1 MAEKRTRRH
10 GLQEELIGILR
21 QNVGQ
26 PMTINALMQ
35 QHPAGMTLERG
46 QISSAMNHMVNRGT
60 LAGLE
65 PAGPRGT
72 WIYRGANAA
81 AANQQPSVLL
91 IEVVATDPNGR
102 LIGVDKDNAGVYR
115 MERIA

>member
-21 QNVGQ
+21 QNIGQ

-35 QHPAGMTLERG
+35 QHPMGTTLERG

-60 LAGLE
+60 LTGLE

-72 WIYRGANAA
+72 WTYNPEKKAA
-81 AANQQPSVLL
+81 AKQAPSVMI
-91 IEVVATDPNGR
+91 IEVVATADDGK
-102 LIGVDKDNAGVYR
+102 LIGVDRDNAGVYR